1 MGKAITPLRN
11 NGKDTNQT
19 LVRGL
24 KILELIAG
32 GYSRLSIREIAEKVN
47 LPRTIVHRMI
57 MTLEREH
64 YLQRNLES
72 QGYRLTT
79 KLWSLG
85 CAAVQGLEIKDIGRA
100 PLEALA
106 SKTHELIALAVLD
119 GDDVVYVDKVDC
131 PQTVRAFIPVGGRA
145 PAYGISTGKV
155 ILAYRSD
162 EEIARIAA
170 TMKKF
175 TPKTVTG
182 LGAFK
187 KHLAEIRERGYAVNW
202 GEWKEDVGGV
212 ASGIRDRDGNV
223 VASIGATIP
232 IHRLTKET
240 ADGLGKLTIKAA
252 AAISESLGYAA
263 QNRRIFA

>member
-1 MGKAITPLRN
+1 LKS
-11 NGKDTNQT
+11 NGKDTSQT

-32 GYSRLSIREIAEKVN
+32 GANRLSVREIAEKVG

-57 MTLEREH
+57 TTLEREH
-64 YLQRNLES
+64 YLQRNLEP

-85 CAAVQGLEIKDIGRA
+85 CAAVQGLEIKDIGRG
-100 PLEALA
+100 PLEELA

-170 TMKKF
+170 SMKKF

-182 LGAFK
+182 LMPFK

-212 ASGIRDRDGNV
+212 ASGIHDRDGHV
-223 VASIGATIP
+223 IASIGATIP

-240 ADGLGKLTIKAA
+240 AARLGKLTIKAA
-252 AAISESLGYAA
+252 AAISESLGYGA
-263 QNRRIFA
+263 QKRRLFA